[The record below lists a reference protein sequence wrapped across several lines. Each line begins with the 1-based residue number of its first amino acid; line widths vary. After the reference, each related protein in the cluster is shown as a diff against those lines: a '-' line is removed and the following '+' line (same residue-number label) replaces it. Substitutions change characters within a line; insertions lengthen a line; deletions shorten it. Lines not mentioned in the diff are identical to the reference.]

1 MHCDCCDKLLS
12 DWESSL
18 RYKSTGDFVN
28 TCWKCLQGLNIEVT
42 GNPVL
47 KHKKDEFVDEDQAE
61 IPEDVKS
68 YIQEQKSERFWEED

>member
-42 GNPVL
+42 GNPLL
-47 KHKKDEFVDEDQAE
+47 KRKKDEFVDEDQAE
-61 IPEDVKS
+61 IPDDIKPI
-68 YIQEQKSERFWEED
+68 IQEQTSDRFWEDD